1 VTYSPAWVANTSYA
15 VTVAYPT
22 GTQFYSYYLPSP
34 NNQQITTLVIQDLQ
48 SGNTVEAQP
57 IVMTDLN

>member
-1 VTYSPAWVANTSYA
+1 MTYSPAWVANTSYSI
-15 VTVAYPT
+15 TVAYPNA
-22 GTQFYSYYLPSP
+22 TQFYTYTLPTP

-48 SGNTVEAQP
+48 SGDAVEALP

>member
-15 VTVAYPT
+15 VTVAYPS
-22 GTQFYSYYLPSP
+22 GAQFYSYYLPSP
-34 NNQQITTLVIQDLQ
+34 NNQQISTLVIQDLP